1 MNSLTTTRFV
11 GARCRPNTVL
21 ASGFDLLVFFT
32 FVSKDPALVTTADVL
47 DFIADQRAPR
57 RGANVVR
64 LDDREV
70 GLSARTVRR
79 RLATLSGLYGYL
91 YSWLSGAS
99 RRPSPGRSAAP
110 VRSRLSPNSPKPG
123 SYRRDQWTTRT
134 RRGPPVS
141 RRPNLLRQRSGRAI
155 GARPS
160 RSASLRRSARGTTVG
175 RSSRTRQGQPGTM
188 RTLVALGTCLGI
200 RYGRGI

>member
-79 RLATLSGLYGYL
+79 RLATLSGLYRLPVLLAVGGIAAA
-91 YSWLSGAS
+91 LS
-99 RRPSPGRSAAP
+99 RPFRS
-110 VRSRLSPNSPKPG
+110 
-123 SYRRDQWTTRT
+123 TRT
-134 RRGPPVS
+134 ESP
-141 RRPNLLRQRSGRAI
+141 
-155 GARPS
+155 
-160 RSASLRRSARGTTVG
+160 
-175 RSSRTRQGQPGTM
+175 QPE
-188 RTLVALGTCLGI
+188 LA
-200 RYGRGI
+200 